1 MIRLVAT
8 DLDGTLLQPDGTVSP
23 RTLEVLDAVDALGVV
38 VVFVTGRPI
47 RWMESLWQHVGDHGL
62 AICSNGGI
70 LYDVPGRAVLEARTI
85 DPEVGLAVADR
96 IRDAVPGSTF
106 ALEKTTGF
114 AQEPAFPVHP
124 DDRAGGEADAFRV
137 QVAPLTEALDT
148 DVVKLLALHQEHAP
162 LDYWQRV
169 ERAVDGAV
177 TTTWSSTN
185 ALVEMSGAGVTKAS
199 TLARLC
205 AERGLDASEVVA
217 FGDMPNDVDMLQWAG
232 TSYAMENGH
241 AHARDAAQHVAP
253 RNDQDGVAQVLER
266 LLLA

>member
-23 RTLEVLDAVDALGVV
+23 RTLEVLDAVDALGVL

-62 AICSNGGI
+62 AICSNGGV

-85 DPEVGLAVADR
+85 DPEVGLAVAER
-96 IRDAVPGSTF
+96 IRHAVPGSTF

-114 AQEPAFPVHP
+114 SQEPAFPVHP
-124 DDRAGGEADAFRV
+124 DDRAGGEANAFRV
-137 QVAPLTEALDT
+137 QVAPLEEALDT

-169 ERAVDGAV
+169 ERAADGAV

-217 FGDMPNDVDMLQWAG
+217 FGDMPNDVDMLRWAG
-232 TSYAMENGH
+232 SSYAMENGH
-241 AHARDAAQHVAP
+241 AHTRAAAQHVAP
-253 RNDQDGVAQVLER
+253 GNDEDGVAQVLER
-266 LLLA
+266 LLLS